1 MKYALVTGASGGIG
15 RAVTEAFAEEGYTVF
30 AQWFRHKEE
39 PEELAERYSNVIPV
53 WADLADASSVRAMFE
68 TIAQTADALDVL
80 VNNAGVAYFGLLQDM
95 SEEDWDHVFSVNLK
109 GAFLCA
115 REALPGM
122 IRRGEGAIL
131 NISSMWGEKGASC
144 EVAYSASKGGLNAF
158 TKALAKELGPSGIRV
173 NALACGVIDTRMNAR
188 LNEQEREEL
197 KEEIGLM
204 RFGTPREAAEAAV
217 WLCSEK
223 AAYISGSIVDLD
235 GCFR

>member
-15 RAVTEAFAEEGYTVF
+15 KAVTEAFAKEGYTVF
-30 AQWFRHKEE
+30 AQCFRH
-39 PEELAERYSNVIPV
+39 PEELNALAAEYPLIVPV
-53 WADLADASSVRAMFE
+53 QADLGDAASVKAMFE
-68 TIAQTADALDVL
+68 TVAEQTDALDAL
-80 VNNAGVAYFGLLQDM
+80 VNNAGIAYFGLLQDM

-122 IRRGEGAIL
+122 IRRGAGAIC

-158 TKALAKELGPSGIRV
+158 TKALAKEVGPSGIRV
-173 NALACGVIDTRMNAR
+173 NALACGVIDTSMNAR
-188 LNEQEREEL
+188 LNSEEREEL

-204 RFGTPREAAEAAV
+204 RFGTPEEAAQAAL

-223 AAYISGSIVDLD
+223 AAYISGSVVELD
-235 GCFR
+235 GCFL